1 MTVKTQLKDLYIKGY
16 ALRMSLIKGLQLS
29 DGVVFKGMPL
39 IGIARG
45 ASIRIERGVTINSR
59 NGGYHVNMHSP
70 VKLLADRPGAI
81 IHIGEDTRIH
91 GSCIHAYC
99 SISIGKRCL
108 IAANCQIIDCNGH
121 ELSFDDR
128 VARRADW
135 TGQRRCCG
143 QRSGTRRAADGG
155 GERQSCPDREDG
167 CECWRYGLSRASA
180 SGLVQVLRL
189 SLRPCVEASGTWR
202 W

>member
-39 IGIARG
+39 IGIAHG

-59 NGGYHVNMHSP
+59 NAGYHVNMHSP

-99 SISIGKRCL
+99 SVSIGRRCL

-121 ELSFDDR
+121 ALSFDDVDNR
-128 VARRADW
+128 IHTSSGGRPVVIEDAVWLGANAIVLPGVRIGRGSVVAAGSVVAHDVPPMVVV
-135 TGQRRCCG
+135 
-143 QRSGTRRAADGG
+143 SGNPARIVKKIPKVA
-155 GERQSCPDREDG
+155 CP
-167 CECWRYGLSRASA
+167 A
-180 SGLVQVLRL
+180 
-189 SLRPCVEASGTWR
+189 
-202 W
+202 